1 MSAVLVGLLVVV
13 AMVGVPVGFVYWMR
27 APRGHLLR
35 RTAVVAAFVVAW
47 LVLAFA
53 LFVEVSLSL
62 MGGVGGGT
70 Y

>member
-13 AMVGVPVGFVYWMR
+13 AVVGVPVGFVYWMR
-27 APRGHLLR
+27 APQGHLLR
-35 RTAVVAAFVVAW
+35 RTAILAAFAVAW

-53 LFVEVSLSL
+53 LFVEASLSL
-62 MGGVGGGT
+62 MGGMGGMT